1 MDTANKMKKM
11 EDQNKKQR
19 QLDKTTLAT
28 KTELQT
34 LAESNKDHF
43 DHIELMFAENDK
55 ERDKMKDRIKKLEYQ
70 VYDRKDDIYA
80 KIGK

>member
-1 MDTANKMKKM
+1 
-11 EDQNKKQR
+11 
-19 QLDKTTLAT
+19 
-28 KTELQT
+28 
-34 LAESNKDHF
+34 
-43 DHIELMFAENDK
+43 MFAENDK